1 MAFDIAAFRAAFP
14 EFGDDARFPDSQIA
28 FWAGLAELSL
38 DPQRWGK
45 FYPYGLQ
52 LFVAHFLALA
62 KQNEA
67 SGQGGG
73 VPGTGGSGNISSKRV
88 GEVQV
93 TYSQKTGD
101 VDGGGEWNATSYGK
115 QYLALLRL
123 IGHGCYQL

>member
-14 EFGDDARFPDSQIA
+14 EFGDPATYPDAQIA

-38 DPQRWGK
+38 DERRWGK
-45 FYPYGLQ
+45 FYPYGLM

-62 KQNEA
+62 KQNEQ

-73 VPGTGGSGNISSKRV
+73 VPGTGGSGTISSKKV

-101 VDGGGEWNATSYGK
+101 VDGGGEWNATSYGRK
-115 QYLALLRL
+115 YLELMRL

>member
-14 EFGDDARFPDSQIA
+14 EFGDAARFPDSQVT

-38 DPQRWGK
+38 AERRWGG

-62 KQNEA
+62 AQNAAEGA
-67 SGQGGG
+67 GGG
-73 VPGTGGSGNISSKRV
+73 IPGTGGSGNISSKKV

-93 TYSQKTGD
+93 TYSQSTGD

-115 QYLALLRL
+115 QYLELMRL

>member
-1 MAFDIAAFRAAFP
+1 MGFDAAKFRADFP
-14 EFGDDARFPDSQIA
+14 EFGDTARFPEPQLV
-28 FWAGLAELSL
+28 FWGGLAELSL
-38 DPQRWGK
+38 DERRWGR

-62 KQNEA
+62 EQNEA

-73 VPGTGGSGNISSKRV
+73 IPGTGGSGNISSKKV

-93 TYSQKTGD
+93 TYSQSTGD

-115 QYLALLRL
+115 QYLELMLL

>member
-1 MAFDIAAFRAAFP
+1 MAFADEFRASFP
-14 EFGDDARFPDSQIA
+14 EFGDTDRYPDAQIE
-28 FWAGLAELSL
+28 FWHGLAVLSL
-38 DPQRWGK
+38 DETRWGG
-45 FYPYGLQ
+45 FYPYGLK

-73 VPGTGGSGNISSKRV
+73 VPGTGGSGNISSKKV